1 MPKYQI
7 QITSHQGD
15 GVIQILNYKKKK
27 RKNLQKNGANSSSKT
42 ADLNIIILIII
53 SH

>member
-7 QITSHQGD
+7 QITSHQGN

-27 RKNLQKNGANSSSKT
+27 KRKNLQKKMVQIA
-42 ADLNIIILIII
+42 AARQQI
-53 SH
+53 